1 MKRFPCFLAALFFCT
16 PGFSATASI
25 VEETVVY
32 RDGDQELEG
41 FVARPEKVDGKVPGV
56 LIIHDWSGLDG
67 YEKRRARMLARLG
80 YVAFAADIYGKG
92 VRPEKRE
99 AKAAESSKYKSDPP
113 LYRSRLEASLDELR
127 AQPNVDPQRI
137 AAIGYCFGGTGVL
150 ELARSGADIAGVV
163 SFHGGLDTKAP
174 AEPGSIKASVLIL
187 TGADDPYAPWADIEK
202 LDAELRKAGA
212 DYQIVIYGDAVH
224 SFSNPDAGD
233 DKASGNAYDLEADR
247 RSWEHMR
254 FFFDEIFGPPR

>member
-1 MKRFPCFLAALFFCT
+1 MKPIPLLLIALFFFA
-16 PGFSATASI
+16 PGSPLRAQVA
-25 VEETVVY
+25 EETILY

-41 FVARPEKVDGKVPGV
+41 FVAKPEKVKGKVPGI

-92 VRPEKRE
+92 VRPKERE
-99 AKAAESSKYKSDPP
+99 EKAAESSKYKSDPP
-113 LYRSRLEASLDELR
+113 LYRSRLQASLDELR

-163 SFHGGLDTKAP
+163 SFHGGLDTNAP
-174 AEPGSIKASVLIL
+174 AKPGDIKASVLVL
-187 TGADDPYAPWADIEK
+187 TGADDPYAPWSDIEK
-202 LDAELRKAGA
+202 LDEELRQANA

-224 SFSNPDAGD
+224 SFSNPEAGD